1 MQRFLRQSTEKV
13 LEALQTGNAELVG
26 QRRSLFTPE
35 VVLIGLLELEESRVQ
50 EILEDLL
57 AEPASARQRMIEAC
71 LAAIRSQPEVPPR
84 QEFQITF
91 SQETQALF
99 DLALRAANQ
108 RGDAMIGTDVLFLS
122 LFEPQAG
129 TVGQVLRDAGLE
141 RDVVA
146 SRIQQL
152 RGDRKLLKKD
162 DETRRDVLEEYSTDL
177 TARARDG
184 ELDPVIG
191 REGEIARL
199 IQILSRRK
207 KNNPVLIGEPGVGKT
222 VIVEGLAQQIA
233 ASEVPENLLNKR
245 ILAIDMA
252 AIMAGASMRG
262 EFENRMKEIRDAVI
276 ASRGQIL
283 LFLDEL
289 HTVVGLGSGGGGMG
303 ASDILKPAL
312 ARGDLRCIGATTL
325 EEYRRIEQDRAL
337 ARRFQPIMVEPPDA
351 TQTRA
356 ILEGIRGAYESH
368 HKIHFTEDALDAAA
382 NLAERHISDRAQ
394 PDKSI
399 DLIDE
404 AASRKYLDLHSV
416 PPEVRRLENEKR
428 GLEQRRLAAYQAQ
441 QFQEAATLQ
450 AEILKVDTQLEQER
464 VRWKEALKESDSTV
478 GSDAI
483 ARVVSDWTGI
493 PAARMLET
501 EASKLDRMEEV
512 LEGRV
517 VGQREAVQ
525 AVSDAIRRN
534 RSGLKEP
541 NRPIGS
547 FLFLGP
553 TGVGKT
559 ELARALAEFLF
570 NDDSR
575 IIRVDMSE
583 YVERHEISKM
593 IGAPPGYVGYG
604 EGGQLTER
612 VRRHPY
618 SVVLLDEF
626 EKAHPDVTNIL
637 LQVLEDGRLTD
648 GQGHTISFRNT
659 LIIMTSNLGSQLLAG
674 TGEIGFEAR
683 GPVSYERARELVMS
697 EVKRSLRPELINRV
711 DEILIF
717 HPLRPEDLV
726 AIARIQ
732 VERLAR
738 RVEEQ
743 RIRITVT
750 DAGLASIA
758 RRGYDP
764 VFGARPLRRLI
775 EREIETPLARLL
787 IRGEAREDST
797 IIVDASPE
805 GALSL
810 RVA

>member
-1 MQRFLRQSTEKV
+1 
-13 LEALQTGNAELVG
+13 
-26 QRRSLFTPE
+26 
-35 VVLIGLLELEESRVQ
+35 
-50 EILEDLL
+50 
-57 AEPASARQRMIEAC
+57 
-71 LAAIRSQPEVPPR
+71 
-84 QEFQITF
+84 
-91 SQETQALF
+91 
-99 DLALRAANQ
+99 
-108 RGDAMIGTDVLFLS
+108 
-122 LFEPQAG
+122 
-129 TVGQVLRDAGLE
+129 
-141 RDVVA
+141 
-146 SRIQQL
+146 
-152 RGDRKLLKKD
+152 
-162 DETRRDVLEEYSTDL
+162 
-177 TARARDG
+177 
-184 ELDPVIG
+184 
-191 REGEIARL
+191 
-199 IQILSRRK
+199 
-207 KNNPVLIGEPGVGKT
+207 
-222 VIVEGLAQQIA
+222 
-233 ASEVPENLLNKR
+233 
-245 ILAIDMA
+245 
-252 AIMAGASMRG
+252 
-262 EFENRMKEIRDAVI
+262 
-276 ASRGQIL
+276 
-283 LFLDEL
+283 
-289 HTVVGLGSGGGGMG
+289 
-303 ASDILKPAL
+303 
-312 ARGDLRCIGATTL
+312 
-325 EEYRRIEQDRAL
+325 
-337 ARRFQPIMVEPPDA
+337 
-351 TQTRA
+351 
-356 ILEGIRGAYESH
+356 
-368 HKIHFTEDALDAAA
+368 
-382 NLAERHISDRAQ
+382 
-394 PDKSI
+394 
-399 DLIDE
+399 
-404 AASRKYLDLHSV
+404 
-416 PPEVRRLENEKR
+416 
-428 GLEQRRLAAYQAQ
+428 
-441 QFQEAATLQ
+441 
-450 AEILKVDTQLEQER
+450 
-464 VRWKEALKESDSTV
+464 
-478 GSDAI
+478 
-483 ARVVSDWTGI
+483 
-493 PAARMLET
+493 
-501 EASKLDRMEEV
+501 
-512 LEGRV
+512 
-517 VGQREAVQ
+517 
-525 AVSDAIRRN
+525 VSDAIRRN